1 MTKGF
6 SVKLSRAGFVAAGVL
21 AGVVALTACG
31 SDTNNSSAGGG
42 TTAGSSAA
50 SSAGSSSAVTC
61 ATGSLKGEGST
72 AQQNAMTEWIKQFQT
87 KCSGATINYNGTGS
101 GAGVKQFNG
110 NQVDFAGSDSALN
123 PDKGEVAAA
132 QKRCG
137 SVPLNLP
144 MVTGPI
150 AVAYKLNGVQKLV
163 LTPDVMAKI
172 FLGEIKT
179 WNDPAI
185 KDINSGANLPG
196 TPITVFFRSDA
207 SGTSNNF
214 QKYLAAAAPTVWTA
228 KPDNA
233 WQGKTGQGKAKSQ
246 GIQQAV
252 QSTEGGIG
260 YLEWSYAVSGSLTYV
275 QVNNGGGA
283 VELTADTAGAAV
295 AQAKVVGVG
304 NDLTL
309 KLDYTTKDPSSY
321 PIILVTYEIV
331 CTKYSSAGIGSL
343 VKAFL
348 SYTAGDGQSGLK
360 DLGYAPLP
368 SPIQTKVQTSVGT
381 IS

>member
-6 SVKLSRAGFVAAGVL
+6 SVKLSRAGVVAAGVL

-31 SDTNNSSAGGG
+31 SDTNKTSAGGA
-42 TTAGSSAA
+42 TPAS
-50 SSAGSSSAVTC
+50 SSAGSSASSSSAVSC
-61 ATGSLKGEGST
+61 ASGSLKGEGST
-72 AQQNAMTEWIKQFQT
+72 AQQNAMAQWIKDFQT
-87 KCSGATINYNGTGS
+87 KCSGSTINYNGTGS

-110 NQVDFAGSDSALN
+110 AQVDFAGSDSALN

-132 QKRCG
+132 AKRC
-137 SVPLNLP
+137 SSPALNLP

-150 AVAYKLNGVQKLV
+150 AVAYKVNGVQKLI

-185 KDINSGANLPG
+185 TAINSGTNLPS
-196 TPITVFFRSDA
+196 TPITVFFRSDS

-228 KPDNA
+228 KPDNV
-233 WQGKTGQGKAKSQ
+233 WQGKAGQGKAKSQ

-260 YLEWSYAVSGSLTYV
+260 YLEWSYAVSGNLNYA
-275 QVNNGGGA
+275 QVNNGGGP
-283 VELTADTAGAAV
+283 VELTADSAGAAV
-295 AQAKVVGVG
+295 AQAKIVGVG

-331 CTKYSSAGIGSL
+331 CTKYSSAGTGSPHSRPRSRPRC
-343 VKAFL
+343 KHR
-348 SYTAGDGQSGLK
+348 
-360 DLGYAPLP
+360 
-368 SPIQTKVQTSVGT
+368 
-381 IS
+381 

>member
-1 MTKGF
+1 
-6 SVKLSRAGFVAAGVL
+6 VKLSRAGVIAAGVL
-21 AGVVALTACG
+21 AGVVTLTACG
-31 SDTNNSSAGGG
+31 SDTNNTSAGGG
-42 TTAGSSAA
+42 TTTAGSAAA
-50 SSAGSSSAVTC
+50 SSATSSSATTC
-61 ATGSLKGEGST
+61 ASGSLKGEGST
-72 AQQNAMTEWIKQFQT
+72 AQQNAMSQWIKDYQS

-150 AVAYKLNGVQKLV
+150 AVAYKLNGVDKLV

-172 FLGEIKT
+172 FLGQIKT

-185 KDINSGANLPG
+185 KAINSGANLPS
-196 TPITVFFRSDA
+196 TPITVFFRSDS

-228 KPDNA
+228 KPDNV

-252 QSTEGGIG
+252 QSTVGGIG
-260 YLEWSYAVSGSLTYV
+260 YLEWSYAVSGNLTYV

-295 AQAKVVGVG
+295 AQATVVGVG

-309 KLDYTTKDPSSY
+309 KLNYTTKDPNSY

-331 CTKYSSAGIGSL
+331 CTKYSNAGIGSL
-343 VKAFL
+343 VKAFFG
-348 SYTAGDGQSGLK
+348 YTAGAGQNGLK

-368 SPIQTKVQTSVGT
+368 SAIQTKVQASVNAV
-381 IS
+381 S

>member
-1 MTKGF
+1 M
-6 SVKLSRAGFVAAGVL
+6 KLSRAGVIAAGVL
-21 AGVVALTACG
+21 AGVVTLTACG
-31 SDTNNSSAGGG
+31 SDTNNTSAGGG
-42 TTAGSSAA
+42 TTTAGSAAA
-50 SSAGSSSAVTC
+50 SSATSSSATTC
-61 ATGSLKGEGST
+61 ASGSLKGEGST
-72 AQQNAMTEWIKQFQT
+72 AQQNAMSQWIKDYQS

-150 AVAYKLNGVQKLV
+150 AVAYKLNGVDKLV

-172 FLGEIKT
+172 FLGQIKT

-185 KDINSGANLPG
+185 KAINSGANLPS
-196 TPITVFFRSDA
+196 TPITVFFRSDS

-228 KPDNA
+228 KPDNV

-260 YLEWSYAVSGSLTYV
+260 YLEWSYAVSGNLTYV
-275 QVNNGGGA
+275 QVNNGGGS

-295 AQAKVVGVG
+295 AQATVVGVG

-309 KLDYTTKDPSSY
+309 KLNYTTKDPNSY

-331 CTKYSSAGIGSL
+331 CTKYSNAGIGSL
-343 VKAFL
+343 VKAFFG
-348 SYTAGDGQSGLK
+348 YTAGAGQNGLK

-368 SPIQTKVQTSVGT
+368 SAIQTKVQASVNAV
-381 IS
+381 S

>member
-1 MTKGF
+1 M
-6 SVKLSRAGFVAAGVL
+6 KLSRAGVVAAGLL

-31 SDTNNSSAGGG
+31 SDKNTSSGGGG
-42 TTAGSSAA
+42 TTAAGTSAATSAA
-50 SSAGSSSAVTC
+50 SSAAVTC
-61 ATGSLKGEGST
+61 ASGSLKGEGST
-72 AQQNAMTEWIKQFQT
+72 AQQNAMQQWIKDFQS

-150 AVAYKLNGVQKLV
+150 AVAYKLNGVDKIV

-172 FLGEIKT
+172 FLGQITT

-185 KDINSGANLPG
+185 KAINSGANLPS
-196 TPITVFFRSDA
+196 TPITVFFRSDS

-228 KPDNA
+228 KPDNV
-233 WQGKTGQGKAKSQ
+233 WQGKAGQGKAKSQ
-246 GIQQAV
+246 GIQQAI

-260 YLEWSYAVSGSLTYV
+260 YLEWSYAVSGNLSYV

-283 VELTADTAGAAV
+283 VELTADSAGAAV

-304 NDLTL
+304 NDLSL

-331 CTKYSSAGIGSL
+331 CTKYSSANIGTL
-343 VKAFL
+343 VKAFF
-348 SYTAGDGQSGLK
+348 SYTAGGGQAGLK

-368 SPIQTKVQTSVGT
+368 SAIQTKVQTSVNA

>member
-1 MTKGF
+1 M
-6 SVKLSRAGFVAAGVL
+6 KLSRAGVIAAGLL

-31 SDTNNSSAGGG
+31 SDKNTSSGGGG
-42 TTAGSSAA
+42 TTTAGSAAA
-50 SSAGSSSAVTC
+50 SSATSSSATTC
-61 ATGSLKGEGST
+61 ASGSLKGEGST
-72 AQQNAMTEWIKQFQT
+72 AQQNAMSQWIKDYQS

-150 AVAYKLNGVQKLV
+150 AVAYKLNGVDKLV

-172 FLGEIKT
+172 FLGQIKT

-185 KDINSGANLPG
+185 KAINSGANLPS
-196 TPITVFFRSDA
+196 TPITVFFRSDS

-228 KPDNA
+228 KPDNV

-260 YLEWSYAVSGSLTYV
+260 YLEWSYAVSGNLTYV

-295 AQAKVVGVG
+295 AQATVVGVG

-309 KLDYTTKDPSSY
+309 KLNYTTKDPNSY

-331 CTKYSSAGIGSL
+331 CTKYSNAGIGSL
-343 VKAFL
+343 VKAFFG
-348 SYTAGDGQSGLK
+348 YTAGAGQNGLK

-368 SPIQTKVQTSVGT
+368 SAIQTKVQASVNAA
-381 IS
+381 S